1 MSFFENKG
9 FFNEKGKKGECLFVK
24 IVIVRIKLNYM
35 KQSDLKYSCL
45 IAVLYFGMNVNA
57 QTTPRDTVP
66 KEQKIEEVVLIG
78 YGTQKKENVTGSI
91 GMVSAKDLADKPNA
105 NPISSIQGKLAGV
118 NITNSGT
125 PGGSPRVDIRGVGSL
140 TGNTVFIVDGM
151 ITTDISYLSSQD
163 IESMSVLKDPS
174 SLAIFGAQAAN
185 GAIIIKTKTG
195 KGKPV
200 YNFNSYMG
208 FKKVTNVP
216 EMVNSD
222 QYIEL
227 YNEKLY
233 NDNGNGVGSIN
244 RNQFPADTKW
254 FDEVFRTSIINSN
267 DFSATGS
274 LGKLNYYASVGYL
287 QDEGNLAA
295 GRGINSGSGFNRF
308 NSKLNLS
315 YKITDNITIGDN
327 FSFSK
332 MRTDVSQN
340 PLLTAFVAPPIFSV
354 MNPTTGDY
362 QYFNGYSIANPRAML
377 DLYRSQVRQ
386 ERLLNNVWG
395 ELKFLKDFTFR
406 ISYSSDNYSPSQYE
420 YTPTLS
426 YVPVSGQVAST
437 LVTRNFRNRNYVW
450 DNTINWKKSLGSHNL
465 EVLAGFS
472 RTRTSLSQDYWSAK
486 NVNYD
491 GTNESLNIA
500 NGTDLVHV
508 TGIDRDDAVVSGVF
522 QDQQR
527 IQSFFGRINYDYK
540 GKYLL
545 NASIRRDASSQISV
559 DRSRTF
565 PAVSAGWVISKEDFM
580 SEQNVFNLLKLRA
593 SYGELGNPN
602 VSRKFNANTS
612 IIGGGAYFG
621 NTGYPAATIDQF
633 IDPTIGWETTTG
645 KDVGLEMALFNNK
658 LKIDAA
664 YYDKDS
670 KNVVYGVNQGTV
682 SGAANWNSFYTNAY
696 SFNNKGFEFSVNYN
710 TKLSE
715 NVTFGIYGNFTTL
728 KNEITSVYGG
738 SYLETGASLFGNSI
752 VRLQAGQSVGSYYG
766 YQVAGVFQTDAEAAA
781 SGQAGAK
788 AGWFKFADQDGN
800 GVIDSRDKTFLG
812 SPIPKGN
819 YGFGV
824 NFNIY
829 AFDIAVDFQG
839 VFGNKIY
846 NYNREQRYGNETW
859 DLDMYNN
866 RWQGAGTSNTNSMI
880 TSNQSIILPN
890 SFYVEDGSYIRI
902 RNIQVGYNLPK
913 AFANA
918 LSITKLRLYVS
929 AQNPWTSFK
938 YHGFSPEITNTDR
951 VQMGIDNNIYP
962 ISAIYT
968 VGMNLTF

>member
-1 MSFFENKG
+1 
-9 FFNEKGKKGECLFVK
+9 
-24 IVIVRIKLNYM
+24 M
-35 KQSDLKYSCL
+35 KQRDLKYSCL

-57 QTTPRDTVP
+57 QVTPKDSVQ

-78 YGTQKKENVTGSI
+78 YGSQKKENVTGSI
-91 GMVSAKDLADKPNA
+91 GTVSAKDLADKPNA
-105 NPISSIQGKLAGV
+105 NPLSSIQGKLAGV

-125 PGGSPRVDIRGVGSL
+125 PGGSPKVDIRGVGSL
-140 TGNTVFIVDGM
+140 SGNTVFIVDGM

-185 GAIIIKTKTG
+185 GAVIIKTKTG

-200 YNFNSYMG
+200 YSFNSYLG
-208 FKKVTNVP
+208 IKKVTNIP
-216 EMVNSD
+216 KMVNSD

-227 YNEKLY
+227 YNEKLI
-233 NDNGNGVGSIN
+233 NDTGSTTGSIN
-244 RNQFPADTKW
+244 RSQFPADTDWYK
-254 FDEVFRTSIINSN
+254 EIFRTSIINSN

-274 LGKLNYYASVGYL
+274 LGKLNYYASLGYL

-332 MRTDVSQN
+332 MRTDVAQN
-340 PLLTAFVAPPIFSV
+340 PVLTSFIAPPIFSP
-354 MNPTTGDY
+354 MNPATGDY

-377 DLYRSQVRQ
+377 DLYRSQIRQ

-395 ELKFLKDFTFR
+395 ELKFLQDFTFR
-406 ISYSSDNYSPSQYE
+406 ISYSNDNYSPSQYE
-420 YTPTLS
+420 YTPTLT
-426 YVPVSGQVAST
+426 YVPVANQVAST

-450 DNTINWKKSLGSHNL
+450 DNTINWKKSLGNHNFD
-465 EVLAGFS
+465 VLAGFS
-472 RTRTSLSQDYWSAK
+472 RTRTSLSQDYVSAK
-486 NVNYD
+486 NVHYD
-491 GTNESLNIA
+491 GTNGSLNVA
-500 NGTDLVHV
+500 NGTDLVY
-508 TGIDRDDAVVSGVF
+508 ISGVDRSDLNIN

-540 GKYLL
+540 GKYLV
-545 NASIRRDASSQISV
+545 NASIRRDASSQVSV

-565 PAVSAGWVISKEDFM
+565 PAISAGWVISKEDFM
-580 SEQNVFNLLKLRA
+580 SNQNVFNLLKLRA

-602 VSRKFNANTS
+602 IGRGYTANTS
-612 IIGGGAYFG
+612 LIAGGAYFG
-621 NTGYPAATIDQF
+621 NTGYPAQTIDQF
-633 IDPTIGWETTTG
+633 INPNIGWETTTG
-645 KDVGLEMALFNNK
+645 RDVGLEMALFNNK

-682 SGAANWNSFYTNAY
+682 SGAANWNNFVTNAY
-696 SFNNKGFEFSVNYN
+696 SFNNRGFEVSVNYN
-710 TKLSE
+710 TKISDNIGLG
-715 NVTFGIYGNFTTL
+715 VYGNFTSL

-752 VRLQAGQSVGSYYG
+752 VRLQSGQSVGSYYG
-766 YQVAGVFQTDAEAAA
+766 YQVTGVFQTDAEAAA
-781 SGQAGAK
+781 SGQPGAK
-788 AGWFKFADQDGN
+788 AGWFKFEDQDGN
-800 GVIDSRDKTFLG
+800 GVIDTRDKKFLG
-812 SPIPKGN
+812 SPIPKGT

-824 NFNIY
+824 NVNVY
-829 AFDIAVDFQG
+829 DFDIAVDFQG

-866 RWQGAGTSNTNSMI
+866 RWHGAGTSNTNSMI

-890 SFYVEDGSYIRI
+890 SFYVEDGSYIRL

-913 AFANA
+913 EFAKA
-918 LSITKLRLYVS
+918 LSITKLRLYLS

-938 YHGFSPEITNTDR
+938 YSGFSPEITNSDR
-951 VQMGIDNNIYP
+951 VQMGIDNNVYP

-968 VGMNLTF
+968 IGMNLTF

>member
-1 MSFFENKG
+1 
-9 FFNEKGKKGECLFVK
+9 
-24 IVIVRIKLNYM
+24 M
-35 KQSDLKYSCL
+35 KQRDLKYSCL

-57 QTTPRDTVP
+57 QVTPKKDSVT

-78 YGTQKKENVTGSI
+78 YGSQKKENITGSI
-91 GMVSAKDLADKPNA
+91 GLVSAKDLADKPNA

-200 YNFNSYMG
+200 YNFNSYFG
-208 FKKVTNVP
+208 IKKVTNIP
-216 EMVNSD
+216 KMVNSD

-227 YNEKLY
+227 YNEKLM
-233 NDNGNGVGSIN
+233 NDNGSSVGSIS
-244 RNQFPADTKW
+244 RADYPADTDW
-254 FDEVFRTSIINSN
+254 FKEIFRTSIINSN

-274 LGKLNYYASVGYL
+274 WKKLNYYASVGYL

-295 GRGINSGSGFNRF
+295 GQGINSGSGFNRF
-308 NSKLNLS
+308 NTKVNLS

-332 MRTDVSQN
+332 MRTDVAQN
-340 PLLTAFVAPPIFSV
+340 PLLTAFITPPIFSV
-354 MNPTTGDY
+354 MDSNTGDY
-362 QYFNGYSIANPRAML
+362 QYFNGYSTANPRASL

-386 ERLLNNVWG
+386 ERLLNNIWG

-420 YTPTLS
+420 YTPVKTYLPAAS
-426 YVPVSGQVAST
+426 QGVSS
-437 LVTRNFRNRNYVW
+437 LITRNFRNRNYVW
-450 DNTINWKKSLGSHNL
+450 DNTITWKKSLGNHNL

-472 RTRTSLSQDYWSAK
+472 RTRTTLSQDYSSAK
-486 NVNYD
+486 NVHYD
-491 GTNESLNIA
+491 GTNGSLNIA
-500 NGTDLVHV
+500 NGTDIIYVS
-508 TGIDRDDAVVSGVF
+508 GIDRDDNVVSGVD

-527 IQSFFGRINYDYK
+527 IQSFFGRVNYDYK

-545 NASIRRDASSQISV
+545 NASIRRDASSQINV

-602 VSRKFNANTS
+602 VGRGFNQNVS

-633 IDPTIGWETTTG
+633 VDTNIGWETTTG

-670 KNVVYGVNQGTV
+670 KNIVYNVFQGTV
-682 SGAANWNSFYTNAY
+682 SGASNWNAYKTNAY
-696 SFNNKGFEFSVNYN
+696 SFNNKGFEVSVNYSN
-710 TKLSE
+710 KINDNIS
-715 NVTFGIYGNFTTL
+715 FGVYGNFASL

-738 SYLETGASLFGNSI
+738 SFLETGASLFGNSI
-752 VRLQAGQSVGSYYG
+752 VRLQEGQAVGSYYG

-781 SGQAGAK
+781 SGQSGAK

-800 GVIDSRDKTFLG
+800 GIIDSRDKTFLG
-812 SPIPKGN
+812 SPIPKGT

-824 NFNIY
+824 NFNVY
-829 AFDIAVDFQG
+829 SFDIGIDFQG

-866 RWQGAGTSNTNSMI
+866 RWHGAGTSNTNSMI

-913 AFANA
+913 TFAKA

-968 VGMNLTF
+968 FGMNLTF

>member
-1 MSFFENKG
+1 
-9 FFNEKGKKGECLFVK
+9 
-24 IVIVRIKLNYM
+24 M
-35 KQSDLKYSCL
+35 KQTNLKYSCL
-45 IAVLYFGMNVNA
+45 IAVLYFGMNVNG
-57 QTTPRDTVP
+57 QVTPQDTLP
-66 KEQKIEEVVLIG
+66 KEQKIEEVVMIG
-78 YGTQKKENVTGSI
+78 YGSQKKENVTGSI
-91 GMVSAKDLADKPNA
+91 GLVSAKDLADKPNS
-105 NPISSIQGKLAGV
+105 NPLSSIQGKLAGV
-118 NITNSGT
+118 NITNIGT

-140 TGNTVFIVDGM
+140 SGNTVFIVDGM
-151 ITTDISYLSSQD
+151 ITTDISYLNPQD

-185 GAIIIKTKTG
+185 GAVLIKTKTG

-200 YNFNSYMG
+200 FNLNSYIG
-208 FKKVTNVP
+208 FKKVTNIP
-216 EMVNSD
+216 KMVNSN

-227 YNEKLY
+227 YNEKLV
-233 NDNGNGVGSIN
+233 NDNNGSSAGSIS
-244 RNQFPADTKW
+244 RLDFPADTDWYK
-254 FDEVFRTSIINSN
+254 EIFRTSIINAN

-274 LGKLNYYASVGYL
+274 VGKLNYYGSLGFL
-287 QDEGNLAA
+287 QDQGNLDA
-295 GRGINSGSGFNRF
+295 GSGINSGSGFKRF

-315 YKITDNITIGDN
+315 YKITDNITIGNN

-332 MRTDVSQN
+332 MRTDISQN
-340 PLLTAFVAPPIFSV
+340 PTLTAFIAPPIFSV
-354 MNPTTGDY
+354 RNATTGDY
-362 QYFNGYSIANPRAML
+362 QFFNGYSIANPRAQL
-377 DLYRSQVRQ
+377 DQYRSQKNE

-395 ELKFLKDFTFR
+395 EVKFLKDFTFR
-406 ISYSSDNYSPSQYE
+406 ASYSTDNYNPIQYE
-420 YTPTLS
+420 FTPTLT
-426 YVPVSGQVAST
+426 YVPTANQVPST
-437 LVTRNFRNRNYVW
+437 LITRGYKNSNYVW
-450 DNTINWKKSLGSHNL
+450 DNTINWKKSFGNHNL
-465 EVLAGFS
+465 DVLAGFS
-472 RTRTSLSQDYWSAK
+472 RTRTTLSQNYTSARG
-486 NVNYD
+486 VIYD
-491 GTNESLNIA
+491 GTNGSLNTA
-500 NGTDLVHV
+500 NGNDIVVV
-508 TGIDRDDAVVSGVF
+508 TGIDRDDAVVAGVF

-527 IQSFFGRINYDYK
+527 IESFFGRVNYDYK
-540 GKYLL
+540 GKYLV

-565 PAVSAGWVISKEDFM
+565 PAISAGWVISKEDFM

-602 VSRKFNANTS
+602 IVRKFNANTS
-612 IIGGGAYFG
+612 IIGAGAYFG
-621 NTGYPAATIDQF
+621 NVGAPAVTIDQF

-645 KDVGLEMALFNNK
+645 KDVGIEMALFNNK

-664 YYDKDS
+664 YFDKDS

-682 SGAANWNSFYTNAY
+682 SGAANWNNFYTNAY
-696 SFNNKGFEFSVNYN
+696 SFNNNGFEVSVNYN
-710 TKLSE
+710 NKISE
-715 NVTFGIYGNFTTL
+715 NISFGVYGNFTSL

-738 SYLETGASLFGNSI
+738 SFLETGASLFGNSI
-752 VRLQAGQSVGSYYG
+752 VRLQAGQPVGAYYG
-766 YQVAGVFQTDAEAAA
+766 YDVAGVFQTDAEAAA
-781 SGQAGAK
+781 SGQTGAK
-788 AGWFKFADQDGN
+788 AGWFRFTDQDGN
-800 GVIDSRDKTFLG
+800 GIIDSRDKTFLG
-812 SPIPKGN
+812 SPIPKGT

-829 AFDIAVDFQG
+829 AVDIAVDFQG

-866 RWQGAGTSNTNSMI
+866 RWTGAGTSNTNSMI

-913 AFANA
+913 SFAKSMS
-918 LSITKLRLYVS
+918 LTKLRVYIS

-938 YHGFSPEITNTDR
+938 YNGFSPEINNSDR

-968 VGMNLTF
+968 MGMNLTF

>member
-1 MSFFENKG
+1 
-9 FFNEKGKKGECLFVK
+9 
-24 IVIVRIKLNYM
+24 M

-57 QTTPRDTVP
+57 QTTPKDTVA
-66 KEQKIEEVVLIG
+66 KEQKIEEVVMIG
-78 YGTQKKENVTGSI
+78 YGSQKKENVTGSI
-91 GMVSAKDLADKPNA
+91 GLVSAKDLADKPNA
-105 NPISSIQGKLAGV
+105 NPISSIQGKIAGV

-125 PGGSPRVDIRGVGSL
+125 PGGSPRIDIRGVGSL
-140 TGNTVFIVDGM
+140 SGNTVFIVDGM
-151 ITTDISYLSSQD
+151 ITTDISYLNSQD
-163 IESMSVLKDPS
+163 IESMSILKDPS
-174 SLAIFGAQAAN
+174 SLAIYGAQAAN
-185 GAIIIKTKTG
+185 GAVIIKTKTG
-195 KGKPV
+195 RGKPS
-200 YNFNSYMG
+200 YSFNSYMG
-208 FKKVTNVP
+208 FKKVTNIP
-216 EMVNSD
+216 KLVNSD

-227 YNEKLY
+227 YNEKLM
-233 NDNGNGVGSIN
+233 NDNGSSAGSIS
-244 RNQFPADTKW
+244 RSQFPADTDWYK
-254 FDEVFRTSIINSN
+254 EILRTSIINSN
-267 DFSATGS
+267 DFSATGT
-274 LGKLNYYASVGYL
+274 LGKLNYYASLGYL

-295 GRGINSGSGFNRF
+295 GNGINSGSGFNRF
-308 NSKLNLS
+308 NTKLNLS
-315 YKITDNITIGDN
+315 YKITDKITIGDN

-340 PLLTAFVAPPIFSV
+340 PLLTAFIAPPIFPV

-395 ELKFLKDFTFR
+395 ELKFLNDFTFR

-426 YVPVSGQVAST
+426 YVPVSSQGASS
-437 LVTRNFRNRNYVW
+437 LVTRNFKNRNYVW
-450 DNTINWKKSLGSHNL
+450 DNTINWKKSFGNHNL
-465 EVLAGFS
+465 DILAGFS
-472 RTRTSLSQDYWSAK
+472 RTRTTLSQDYWSAK
-486 NVNYD
+486 NVKYD
-491 GTNESLNIA
+491 GTNESLSIA

-508 TGIDRDDAVVSGVF
+508 EGIDRSDLGVE

-545 NASIRRDASSQISV
+545 NASIRRDASSQINV
-559 DRSRTF
+559 DRSRVF

-580 SEQNVFNLLKLRA
+580 SEQNIFNLLKLRA

-602 VSRKFNANTS
+602 VGRGYTANTS

-621 NTGYPAATIDQF
+621 NTGYPAQTVDKF
-633 IDPTIGWETTTG
+633 IDPNIGWETTTG
-645 KDVGLEMALFNNK
+645 KDIGLEMALFNNK

-682 SGAANWNSFYTNAY
+682 SGASNWSNYVTNAY
-696 SFNNKGFEFSVNYN
+696 SFNNKGFEVSVNYN

-715 NVTFGIYGNFTTL
+715 NVTFGIYGNFTSL

-752 VRLQAGQSVGSYYG
+752 VRLQAGQAVGSYYG

-781 SGQAGAK
+781 SGQSGAK
-788 AGWFKFADQDGN
+788 AGWFKFTDQDGN
-800 GVIDSRDKTFLG
+800 GIIDSRDKTFLG
-812 SPIPKGN
+812 SPIPKGS

-829 AFDIAVDFQG
+829 SFDIAVDFQG

-859 DLDMYNN
+859 DLDMYEN
-866 RWQGAGTSNTNSMI
+866 RWQGPGTSNTYSMI

-913 AFANA
+913 AFTKA
-918 LSITKLRLYVS
+918 LSITKLRLYLS

>member
-1 MSFFENKG
+1 
-9 FFNEKGKKGECLFVK
+9 
-24 IVIVRIKLNYM
+24 M
-35 KQSDLKYSCL
+35 KQRDLKYSCL

-57 QTTPRDTVP
+57 QVTPKKDSVT

-78 YGTQKKENVTGSI
+78 YGSQKKENVTGSI
-91 GMVSAKDLADKPNA
+91 GTVSAKDLADKPNA

-118 NITNSGT
+118 NITNSGS
-125 PGGSPRVDIRGVGSL
+125 PGSSPRIDIRGVGSL

-151 ITTDISYLSSQD
+151 ITTDISYLNSQD

-185 GAIIIKTKTG
+185 GAVIIKTKTG
-195 KGKPV
+195 KGKPS
-200 YNFNSYMG
+200 YSFNSYIG
-208 FKKVTNVP
+208 IKKVTNVP
-216 EMVNSD
+216 KMVNSD

-227 YNEKLY
+227 YNEKLM
-233 NDNGNGVGSIN
+233 NDNGSSAGSIS
-244 RNQFPADTKW
+244 RADFPADTDWYK
-254 FDEVFRTSIINSN
+254 EILRTSIINSN

-274 LGKLNYYASVGYL
+274 WKKLNYYASIGYL

-295 GRGINSGSGFNRF
+295 GQGINSGSGFNRF
-308 NSKLNLS
+308 NTKVNLS

-332 MRTDVSQN
+332 MRTDIAQN
-340 PLLTAFVAPPIFSV
+340 PLLTAFIAPPIFST
-354 MNPTTGDY
+354 MNPATGDY
-362 QYFNGYSIANPRAML
+362 QYFNGYSIVNPRAQL
-377 DLYRSQVRQ
+377 DLYRSQKRE

-420 YTPTLS
+420 FTPTLN
-426 YVPVSGQVAST
+426 YVPVANQVPST
-437 LVTRNFRNRNYVW
+437 LVTRNYRNRNYVW
-450 DNTINWKKSLGSHNL
+450 DNTINWKKSFGNHNFDILG
-465 EVLAGFS
+465 GFS
-472 RTRTSLSQDYWSAK
+472 RTRTSVSQDYWSARGI
-486 NVNYD
+486 NYD
-491 GTNESLNIA
+491 GTNGSLSIS
-500 NGTDLVHV
+500 NGTDIFHV
-508 TGIDRDDAVVSGVF
+508 DGVDRSDLSVE

-527 IQSFFGRINYDYK
+527 IESFFGRVNYDYK
-540 GKYLL
+540 GKYLV

-559 DRSRTF
+559 DRSRVF
-565 PAVSAGWVISKEDFM
+565 PAISAGWVISKEDFM
-580 SEQNVFNLLKLRA
+580 SNQNVFNLLKLRA

-602 VSRKFNANTS
+602 VTRKFNSNTS
-612 IIGGGAYFG
+612 IIGSGAYFG
-621 NTGYPAATIDQF
+621 NVGYPAQTITEF
-633 IDPTIGWETTTG
+633 INPNIGWETTTG
-645 KDVGLEMALFNNK
+645 KDVGLEMALFGNK

-670 KNVVYGVNQGTV
+670 KNVVYAVNQGTV
-682 SGAANWNSFYTNAY
+682 SGASNWNSFYTNAY
-696 SFNNKGFEFSVNYN
+696 SFNNRGFEISANYN
-710 TKLSE
+710 AKINE
-715 NVTFGIYGNFTTL
+715 NISFGVYGNFTTL

-752 VRLQAGQSVGSYYG
+752 VRLQEGQAVGSYYG

-781 SGQAGAK
+781 SGQTGAK

-800 GVIDSRDKTFLG
+800 GIIDSRDKTFLG
-812 SPIPKGN
+812 SPIPKGT

-824 NFNIY
+824 NFNVY
-829 AFDIAVDFQG
+829 SFDIGIDFQG

-859 DLDMYNN
+859 DLDMYNS
-866 RWQGAGTSNTNSMI
+866 RWHGAGTSNTNSMI

-913 AFANA
+913 AFAKA

-968 VGMNLTF
+968 FGMNLTF

>member
-1 MSFFENKG
+1 
-9 FFNEKGKKGECLFVK
+9 
-24 IVIVRIKLNYM
+24 M
-35 KQSDLKYSCL
+35 KQSNLKYSCL
-45 IAVLYFGMNVNA
+45 IAALYFGMNVNA
-57 QTTPRDTVP
+57 QTTPKDTAA

-78 YGTQKKENVTGSI
+78 YGAQKKENVTGSI

-105 NPISSIQGKLAGV
+105 NPVSSIQGKLAGV
-118 NITNSGT
+118 NITNTGT

-151 ITTDISYLSSQD
+151 ITTDISFLNPQD

-185 GAIIIKTKTG
+185 GAVIIKTKSG

-200 YNFNSYMG
+200 FNVNSYLG
-208 FKKVTNVP
+208 IKKVTNIP
-216 EMVNSD
+216 KMVNSD

-227 YNEKLY
+227 YNEKLL
-233 NDNGNGVGSIN
+233 NDNNGDPTGSISRAN
-244 RNQFPADTKW
+244 FPADTNW
-254 FDEVFRTSIINSN
+254 YNEIFRTSIINSN

-274 LGKLNYYASVGYL
+274 IGKLNYYGSVGYL

-295 GRGINSGSGFNRF
+295 GQGINSGSGFNRF
-308 NSKLNLS
+308 NTKLNLS

-332 MRTDVSQN
+332 MRTDVAQN
-340 PLLTAFVAPPIFSV
+340 PLLNAYNAPPIFSV
-354 MNPTTGDY
+354 MNPATGDY
-362 QYFNGYSIANPRAML
+362 QFFNGYSIPNPRARL

-386 ERLLNNVWG
+386 ERLLNNIWG

-420 YTPTLS
+420 YTPTLN
-426 YVPVSGQVAST
+426 YVPVSSQVASS

-450 DNTINWKKSLGSHNL
+450 DNTINWKKSFGNHHFDI
-465 EVLAGFS
+465 LAGFS
-472 RTRTSLSQDYWSAK
+472 RTRTSLSQDYWAAK
-486 NVNYD
+486 NVSYD
-491 GTNESLNIA
+491 GTNGSLNIA
-500 NGTDLVHV
+500 NGTDIVHV
-508 TGIDRDDAVVSGVF
+508 EGVDRDDAVVSGVF

-527 IQSFFGRINYDYK
+527 IESFFGRINYDYK
-540 GKYLL
+540 GKYLV
-545 NASIRRDASSQISV
+545 NASIRRDASSQINV
-559 DRSRTF
+559 DRSKTF
-565 PAVSAGWVISKEDFM
+565 PAISAGWVISKEDFM

-602 VSRKFNANTS
+602 VGRGYTANTT

-621 NTGYPAATIDQF
+621 NSGYPAQTIDKF
-633 IDPTIGWETTTG
+633 IDPNIGWETTTG

-682 SGAANWNSFYTNAY
+682 SGASNWNNFVTNAY
-696 SFNNKGFEFSVNYN
+696 SFKNKGFELSVNYN

-715 NVTFGIYGNFTTL
+715 NVTFGIYGNFTSL

-752 VRLQAGQSVGSYYG
+752 VRLQSGQAVGSYYG

-781 SGQAGAK
+781 SGQPGAK

-800 GVIDSRDKTFLG
+800 GTIDSRDKTFLG
-812 SPIPKGN
+812 NPIPKGT

-824 NFNIY
+824 NFNVY
-829 AFDIAVDFQG
+829 DFDIAVDFQG

-846 NYNREQRYGNETW
+846 NYNREQRFGNETW

-866 RWQGAGTSNTNSMI
+866 RWHGAGTSNTNAMI

-890 SFYVEDGSYIRI
+890 SFYVEDGSYIRL
-902 RNIQVGYNLPK
+902 RNVQVGYNLPK
-913 AFANA
+913 SLAQS
-918 LSITKLRLYVS
+918 LSLTKLRLYVS

-938 YHGFSPEITNTDR
+938 YNGFSPEITNTDR

-968 VGMNLTF
+968 FGMNLTF